1 MDLTYGIRATGDDS
15 GTSRPR
21 IFLKETNYRV
31 WATVMEQSLK
41 ERKLWGH
48 IMGTAIRPPLPRTVI
63 VAVAARAAAPGVDAV
78 AGVTEVTQGM
88 VDHDTKRFE
97 DFDAAIARANSLLL
111 QTLEPRD
118 VMATL
123 MMLSPAQKWNKL
135 VADYAA
141 VSASQAATARARFM
155 SFRMREGDT
164 VVQTQHRF
172 DELLNE
178 CIIQA
183 VLVTDADSTMV
194 LMTHPA

>member
-1 MDLTYGIRATGDDS
+1 MYLS
-15 GTSRPR
+15 E
-21 IFLKETNYRV
+21 LRV
-31 WATVMEQSLK
+31 VT
-41 ERKLWGH
+41 R
-48 IMGTAIRPPLPRTVI
+48 
-63 VAVAARAAAPGVDAV
+63 VDVNMAF
-78 AGVTEVTQGM
+78 TTQGM

-97 DFDAAIARANSLLL
+97 DFDAAIARANCLLL

-135 VADYAA
+135 AADYAA
-141 VSASQAATARARFM
+141 VSALQAATARARFM
-155 SFRMREGDT
+155 SFRIREGDT

-183 VLVTDADSTMV
+183 VMVTDADSTMV
-194 LMTHPA
+194 LLTHPVERWRTFMDAYAITSPLPAVAEIFSSMKDLEERWNMWNDREVDEANYVGRFVNPCENNEV

>member
-1 MDLTYGIRATGDDS
+1 
-15 GTSRPR
+15 
-21 IFLKETNYRV
+21 
-31 WATVMEQSLK
+31 MEQSLK

-48 IMGTAIRPPLPRTVI
+48 IMGTTAKPSLHRTVI
-63 VAVAARAAAPGVDAV
+63 VAVAARVPAPGVDDV
-78 AGVTEVTQGM
+78 AGVTKVTQGM

-97 DFDAAIARANSLLL
+97 DFDAAITRANSLLL

-135 VADYAA
+135 AADYVA
-141 VSASQAATARARFM
+141 VSTLRVATARARFM

-164 VVQTQHRF
+164 VVQTRQWF

-178 CIIQA
+178 YIIQA
-183 VLVTDADSTMV
+183 IVVTNADSTMV
-194 LMTHPA
+194 LMTHPAKRWRTLMDAYAITSPLPAIAQIFGSMKT